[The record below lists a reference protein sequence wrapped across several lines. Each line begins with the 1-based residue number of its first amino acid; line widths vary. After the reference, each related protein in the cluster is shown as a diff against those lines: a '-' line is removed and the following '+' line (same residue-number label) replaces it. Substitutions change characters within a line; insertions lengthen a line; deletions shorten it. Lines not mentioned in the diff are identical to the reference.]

1 MDLGQTGTI
10 MVPLLKLKKIKK
22 KKERKELLLNN
33 INLPSLT
40 KSGSLSPNL
49 TFLRLNNVFQEQFH
63 PYSTFGLTR
72 VFLTLKDYLFI
83 LSQAPPNNKHETEKS
98 VSYTQDYLCILCI
111 YCFSS
116 LSPINMKLRL

>member
-1 MDLGQTGTI
+1 
-10 MVPLLKLKKIKK
+10 
-22 KKERKELLLNN
+22 
-33 INLPSLT
+33 LT

-49 TFLRLNNVFQEQFH
+49 TFLQLNNVFQEELH

-98 VSYTQDYLCILCI
+98 VSYTQDYLCIYLFI
-111 YCFSS
+111 YF
-116 LSPINMKLRL
+116 LFLKPHP

>member
-10 MVPLLKLKKIKK
+10 MVPLLNLKKIKK
-22 KKERKELLLNN
+22 KKKRERKGLLLNN

-49 TFLRLNNVFQEQFH
+49 TFLQLNNVFQEELH

-98 VSYTQDYLCILCI
+98 VSYTQDYLCIYLFI
-111 YCFSS
+111 YF
-116 LSPINMKLRL
+116 LFLKPHP